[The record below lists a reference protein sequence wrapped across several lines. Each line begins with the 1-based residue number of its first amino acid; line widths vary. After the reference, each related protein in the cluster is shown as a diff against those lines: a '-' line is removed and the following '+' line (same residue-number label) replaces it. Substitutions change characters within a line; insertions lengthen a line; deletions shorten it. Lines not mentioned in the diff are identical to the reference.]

1 MPASGQGYSPTV
13 KSRTYHFVGAV
24 SSGPIRRIFRFRS
37 KGEENLPR
45 EGGFVL
51 SANHSSN
58 IDPWPLGI
66 PLYPGR
72 QLRFMAKSEMYRG
85 PLKWILKG
93 AGAFPVRRGMG
104 DEEAIRKAVELAKSG
119 EVVVIFPEGTRRNKG
134 RIKKHFNKKLRARP
148 RSGAARVALLA
159 GVPLVP
165 AAIGGTESL
174 MKLGPLRVAYGKPI
188 DLSDLDGDDIRRSS
202 KVATE
207 RLMEAIYEL
216 EKTLD

>member
-1 MPASGQGYSPTV
+1 M
-13 KSRTYHFVGAV
+13 KSRVYTLVAAL
-24 SSGPIRRIFRFRS
+24 SSGPVRLLFRFRS

-58 IDPWPLGI
+58 FDPWPLGL
-66 PLYPGR
+66 PLYPQR
-72 QLRFMAKSEMYRG
+72 QLRFMAKAEMYVP
-85 PLKWILKG
+85 PLKWLLKP

-104 DEEAIRKAVELAKSG
+104 DEEAIRKAVELAKAG
-119 EVVVIFPEGTRRNKG
+119 EVVAIFPEGTRRHKG
-134 RIKKHFNKKLRARP
+134 RLKKRFNPKLRARP
-148 RSGAARVALLA
+148 RTGAARVALLA

-188 DLSDLDGDDIRRSS
+188 DLSDLDGTDIRRSS
-202 KVATE
+202 KIATE
-207 RLMEAIYEL
+207 RLMEAIYAL